1 MVKTQNF
8 HEGLERD
15 LERLTANVRSAKE
28 KPEAREWSE
37 RETVSRT
44 LRSFR
49 DTLPRRE
56 GEERISQNQ
65 PSEKKGESFLPAYL
79 DKEEGA
85 ERAKAK
91 VERLIEVAFRE
102 GLEKAMKE
110 ARREQPFVEDA
121 FHDALVDK
129 LLPELKR
136 RKAL

>member
-1 MVKTQNF
+1 MRTQNF

-15 LERLTANVRSAKE
+15 LERLTSDLRSVKE
-28 KPEAREWSE
+28 KPEARELSE
-37 RETVSRT
+37 REIVSRT

-49 DTLPRRE
+49 DTLPPRE
-56 GEERISQNQ
+56 AEEQVSQKQ
-65 PSEKKGESFLPAYL
+65 SSEKTSDSFLPSYL
-79 DKEEGA
+79 VKDEKA
-85 ERAKAK
+85 ERAKAR
-91 VERLIEVAFRE
+91 VENLIKLVFRE

-110 ARREQPFVEDA
+110 ARRESPFVEDA